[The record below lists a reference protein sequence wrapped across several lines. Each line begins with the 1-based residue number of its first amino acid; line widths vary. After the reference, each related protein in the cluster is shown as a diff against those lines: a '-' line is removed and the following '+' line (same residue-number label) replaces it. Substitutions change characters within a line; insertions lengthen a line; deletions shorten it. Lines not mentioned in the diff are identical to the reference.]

1 MDILNTIKVIGLTGG
16 VGSGKTTAARLIE
29 EAGYSVY
36 YSDIRAKEI
45 VYDDI
50 LKQKIINLLGENAY
64 DSQGNYNR
72 KWVANQVFNDK
83 DLLQKL
89 NALIHPVVK
98 EDFEK
103 WIAQQKTRFVFKE
116 TALLFELN
124 LDQNCYKSIL
134 VMAEDNLRIKRVM
147 DRDNKTYQE
156 VQLIIQKQMPEKE
169 KAQRADFVIYN
180 NASLEE
186 LKKQIAQVLKEIE
199 KMNNTK

>member
-29 EAGYSVY
+29 KFGYPVY

-134 VMAEDNLRIKRVM
+134 VIAEDNLRIKRVM